1 MKYASIFCKLLCL
14 ISIFSFLSIAE
25 NFAQTDWTKYPNNP
39 VLGPGPEGSWE
50 EVGPEPMSILLI
62 GSIYHMWYGGYN
74 SEWVMEIGY
83 ATSPDG
89 INWTKHEN
97 NPVLSLGE
105 DGNWDDASVYGG
117 TVLFDGIRFHMWYS
131 GTKKGQNGLSEI
143 GYAYSDN
150 GVDWHRYESNPVLK
164 QGADGSWDSM
174 DLSYP
179 CVVFD
184 GSQYHMLYNGWD
196 VNYKCRIGY
205 ASSLD
210 GITWSKYND
219 NPVIVLGDDTSW
231 DANLVLIPAVIYRNN
246 NFEMWYNGKS
256 QQNVIRIGYAT
267 STDGIIWSKY
277 SDNPISLIPGNILDW
292 DNGYV
297 FQLKTLFDETKNV
310 YKGWY
315 IGGIDGSKVSVGC
328 ATAPLDPTIVVNY
341 EKNFKRNEFVLN
353 QNYPNPFNPTTKISF
368 QLPNLSFVE
377 ISIFNSLGKLIC
389 SFVSKFYSAGFH
401 SVEWSGRDDFGKDVV
416 SGIYFYNIKARGS
429 NRKGTDFSETKKMNL
444 IR

>member
-1 MKYASIFCKLLCL
+1 
-14 ISIFSFLSIAE
+14 
-25 NFAQTDWTKYPNNP
+25 
-39 VLGPGPEGSWE
+39 
-50 EVGPEPMSILLI
+50 
-62 GSIYHMWYGGYN
+62 
-74 SEWVMEIGY
+74 
-83 ATSPDG
+83 
-89 INWTKHEN
+89 
-97 NPVLSLGE
+97 
-105 DGNWDDASVYGG
+105 
-117 TVLFDGIRFHMWYS
+117 
-131 GTKKGQNGLSEI
+131 
-143 GYAYSDN
+143 
-150 GVDWHRYESNPVLK
+150 
-164 QGADGSWDSM
+164 
-174 DLSYP
+174 
-179 CVVFD
+179 
-184 GSQYHMLYNGWD
+184 
-196 VNYKCRIGY
+196 
-205 ASSLD
+205 
-210 GITWSKYND
+210 
-219 NPVIVLGDDTSW
+219 VLGDDTSW

-429 NRKGTDFSETKKMNL
+429 NRKGTDFSETKKMIL